1 MNIFKNIDS
10 KTITSAGG
18 IILAGFL
25 AFTIYKILTN
35 DLTHINSSI
44 EKQAEIQKDTNA
56 ILIDNARAI
65 EGNTKVLES
74 LQILILRK

>member
-56 ILIDNARAI
+56 ILIDNAKAI